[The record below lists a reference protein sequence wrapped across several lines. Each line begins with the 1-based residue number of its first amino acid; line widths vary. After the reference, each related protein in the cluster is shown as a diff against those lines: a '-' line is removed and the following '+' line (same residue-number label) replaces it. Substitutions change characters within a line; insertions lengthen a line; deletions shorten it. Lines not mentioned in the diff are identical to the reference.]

1 MTPTP
6 KEILKD
12 LVAINTIK
20 DKCNKEI
27 MDYIENFLKP
37 YDFTIDRRKNPDNG
51 KEVLVGQF
59 GHTPAMGFLGH
70 TDTVDITEGWTYDPF
85 TLTEEDGKLYGLGAC
100 DMKGGIAA
108 ALWAIANAPLDEI
121 KAAGKGLR
129 VYWTYDEE
137 IMFGGIYDLV
147 NSGEEFPP
155 HMLIAEPTDN
165 MPEIGSK
172 GILEYIFTFNGV
184 TTHSSQPVEG
194 GSSNKNAVKFLNK
207 MMALEDELRSEK
219 YDLFSVPRSTM
230 NIGIIEGGTSINK
243 VPAKTTIYL
252 DFRICDSAEQYQR
265 IRDYTDEA
273 IKEFDASYI
282 IINDVPSFINNGPK
296 VSWYEEIS
304 GKKAETGNGITE
316 ASFFGGDSLIIGPG
330 PNTAHQFNEYI
341 TEESLNKSADIYL
354 AAIKRECL

>member
-1 MTPTP
+1 MTLTP
-6 KEILKD
+6 KEILRD
-12 LVAINTIK
+12 LVAFNTIK

-37 YDFTIDRRKNPDNG
+37 YDFTIERRKNPENG
-51 KEVLVGQF
+51 KEVMIGQF
-59 GHTPAMGFLGH
+59 GDNATLGFLGH
-70 TDTVDITEGWTYDPF
+70 TDTVDITEGWTYDPL
-85 TLTEEDGKLYGLGAC
+85 TLTEEDGKLYGLGTC

-121 KAAGKGLR
+121 KAAGKGLK

-137 IMFGGIYDLV
+137 ILFGGIYDLV
-147 NSGEEFPP
+147 NAGEEFPP
-155 HMLIAEPTDN
+155 HVLVAEPTDN

-184 TTHSSQPVEG
+184 TTHSSRPVEG
-194 GSSNKNAVKFLNK
+194 GSSNKNTVKFLSK
-207 MMALEDELRSEK
+207 MMELEDSLRSEE
-219 YDLFSVPRSTM
+219 YDLFSVPRTTM
-230 NIGIIEGGTSINK
+230 NIGIIEGGTAINK

-252 DFRICDSAEQYQR
+252 DFRICDSAKQYQR

-282 IINDVPSFINNGPK
+282 IINDVPSFINDGDRIP
-296 VSWYEEIS
+296 WYEEIS

-316 ASFFGGDSLIIGPG
+316 ASFFEGDRIILGPG
-330 PNTAHQFNEYI
+330 PMVAHQRNEYV
-341 TEESLNKSADIYL
+341 TEESLNKTGEIFL
-354 AAIKRECL
+354 AAIKKECL